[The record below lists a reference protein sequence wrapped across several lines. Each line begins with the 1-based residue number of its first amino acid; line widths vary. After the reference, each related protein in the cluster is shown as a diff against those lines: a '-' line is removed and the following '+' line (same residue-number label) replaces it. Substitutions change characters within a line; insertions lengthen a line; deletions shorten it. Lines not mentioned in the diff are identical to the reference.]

1 MNITLFG
8 ASGAI
13 GKIVLEQAL
22 SDKDNLVTAY
32 VRNSDR
38 LKITNPN
45 LKVIVGELDNQ
56 ALIHK
61 AIEQSDVVISTLGPA
76 LSRKVKGTPVAD
88 GHETIINA
96 MQKLNKKRL
105 ITLAT
110 PTLQSDDDKKQFSTV
125 FPGIMAKL
133 FLPNGY
139 LEMKKMEKLIKDSP
153 LDWTVVRIINPNV
166 KHKNQEYAFSFGD
179 KPAKMGVSRENVGKF
194 MYHVAKENLY
204 IKKMPIIFNR

>member
-1 MNITLFG
+1 MYITLFG

-13 GKIVLEQAL
+13 GKILLEEAL
-22 SDKDNLVTAY
+22 KDKDNTVTAY
-32 VRNSDR
+32 VRNPDR
-38 LKITNPN
+38 LKTAHPN
-45 LKVIVGELDNQ
+45 LKIIVGELDNQ
-56 ALIHK
+56 ALVHQ

-76 LSRKVKGTPVAD
+76 LSRKAKGTPVAD

-96 MQKLNKKRL
+96 MTKFNKKRL

-110 PTLQSDDDKKQFSTV
+110 PTLQAEEDKKQFSTV
-125 FPGIMAKL
+125 LPSIMAKL

-139 LEMKKMEKLIKDSP
+139 LEMKKMEKLIKNSP
-153 LDWTVVRIINPNV
+153 LDWTVVRIINPNI
-166 KHKNQEYAFSFGD
+166 KYQNQDYTFSFGD

-194 MYHVAKENLY
+194 MYRVASENLY

>member
-13 GKIVLEQAL
+13 GKIVIEHAL
-22 SDKDNLVTAY
+22 RDKDNMVTAY
-32 VRNSDR
+32 VRNPDR
-38 LKITNPN
+38 LKISNPN

-56 ALIHK
+56 ALVHQ
-61 AIEQSDVVISTLGPA
+61 AVGDSDVVISTLGPA
-76 LSRKVKGTPVAD
+76 MSRKVKGTPVAD
-88 GHETIINA
+88 GHGTIMAA
-96 MQKLNKKRL
+96 MKKLHKKRF

-110 PTLQSDDDKKQFSTV
+110 PTLQSDEDKKQFSTV

-139 LEMKKMEKLIKDSP
+139 LEMKKMERLLKESK

-166 KHKNQEYAFSFGD
+166 KHKNQEYTISLGD
-179 KPAKMGVSRENVGKF
+179 EPAKMGVSRENIGKF
-194 MYHVAKENLY
+194 MCRVAKENLY
-204 IKKMPIIFNR
+204 VRKMPIIFNR

>member
-22 SDKDNLVTAY
+22 SDKSSNVTAY
-32 VRNSDR
+32 VRNPDR
-38 LKITNPN
+38 LKRTHPN
-45 LKVIVGELDNQ
+45 LKVIVGELNNQ
-56 ALIHK
+56 ALVHQ
-61 AIEQSDVVISTLGPA
+61 AIEHSDVVMSTLGPA
-76 LSRKVKGTPVAD
+76 MSRKVKGTPVAD
-88 GHETIINA
+88 GHETIVTA
-96 MQKLNKKRL
+96 MQKFNKKRL

-110 PTLQSDDDKKQFSTV
+110 PTLQSDEDKKQFSTV

-139 LEMKKMEKLIKDSP
+139 LEMKKMERLLKGSK

-166 KHKNQEYAFSFGD
+166 KHKNQEYTISFGD
-179 KPAKMGVSRENVGKF
+179 EPAKMGVSRENVGKF
-194 MYHVAKENLY
+194 MYRVAKENLY